1 MVNMFMINMVMFM
14 ICPLI
19 STESPDINLNTTYH
33 SESFSTGISIFLVN
47 LLFWR
52 KNSVLCNVL
61 GSLLRTG
68 KRRKKSKHTAY
79 LIRNTLCSSVSEF
92 VKTRQKKKEIGV
104 DSLILLNLSPG
115 WLSSYHLWRQWRY
128 HLGTNIKVFHQYCQG
143 SPHFW
148 MPNMVSSNA
157 PDWYL
162 CNVSVSHFWW
172 IVLLTLYIE
181 RDNHDL
187 MDVITTFATIA
198 WGQWKY
204 PVYSPAVTTALCTLI
219 MVFFIEIQFS
229 WGAPHFCGCGSI

>member
-1 MVNMFMINMVMFM
+1 MDMVNMFMINMVMFM

-115 WLSSYHLWRQWRY
+115 
-128 HLGTNIKVFHQYCQG
+128 
-143 SPHFW
+143 
-148 MPNMVSSNA
+148 
-157 PDWYL
+157 
-162 CNVSVSHFWW
+162 
-172 IVLLTLYIE
+172 
-181 RDNHDL
+181 
-187 MDVITTFATIA
+187 
-198 WGQWKY
+198 
-204 PVYSPAVTTALCTLI
+204 
-219 MVFFIEIQFS
+219 
-229 WGAPHFCGCGSI
+229 